1 MSPLERFRLFFLA
14 AMVALLAACA
24 TPIDQADQSI
34 SRIDAL
40 ARDIQQ
46 LSPTIGFE
54 EAYAFAKVAVET
66 SAELGR
72 KYDVKLVP
80 WLHNASVVVGM
91 KDRGLCYEYARDLY
105 ASLKFVDSRNL
116 AMHFVQANRG
126 KLNEHHALAVTVKGA
141 EWSTGLVLDAWRG
154 GGNLYSG
161 PVGADKYPWLYERRD
176 ASFANT
182 AVAGPE

>member
-1 MSPLERFRLFFLA
+1 MSPLERFRLFCLA
-14 AMVALLAACA
+14 AMIALLAACA

-46 LSPTIGFE
+46 LSPTIVRE

-72 KYDVKLVP
+72 KY
-80 WLHNASVVVGM
+80 ASVVVGM